1 MLVGKRQNHNT
12 EQADSADLDKDLN
25 KYPKPK
31 RELRLWVR
39 ILPSSIQS
47 KPLFLVIMRGSPDP
61 ITVGLFDLEVGL
73 LFGAFNFSLCNFKLN
88 HLFHQ
93 TNAGGQ
99 LHGWPC

>member
-31 RELRLWVR
+31 RELRWLVR

-47 KPLFLVIMRGSPDP
+47 EPLFLVIMRGSPDP
-61 ITVGLFDLEVGL
+61 VTAGLFDLEFGVL
-73 LFGAFNFSLCNFKLN
+73 LGAFTVSLYSLKMY
-88 HLFHQ
+88 HPYRQ
-93 TNAGGQ
+93 TNAAGQ
-99 LHGWPC
+99 LHG